1 MIIRK
6 IKVEDN
12 KKIKEIIQ
20 GSLKLLGLDIPGTA
34 YFDPQ
39 LNNLY
44 QYYNDLNH
52 AKYWVL
58 EMDQEVVGGIGIA
71 PFNEQDKFVNC
82 KSYT

>member
-1 MIIRK
+1 MIIRE

-44 QYYNDLNH
+44 QYYNDLNLSLIH
-52 AKYWVL
+52 
-58 EMDQEVVGGIGIA
+58 I
-71 PFNEQDKFVNC
+71 
-82 KSYT
+82 